1 MTAQK
6 LYESISNIIV
16 ESNCGIFEAVGVLE
30 ALKADLL
37 TAAIEGEGEE
47 EEGSG
52 DEEEGE

>member
-6 LYESISNIIV
+6 LYESISNILV

-37 TAAIEGEGEE
+37 TAALEYSDEEGEGE
-47 EEGSG
+47 
-52 DEEEGE
+52 